1 YGSPL
6 HSPRRGWTLPL
17 AVAGRIPGASGPM
30 SSSRNSMIVS
40 LRSRIGLATL
50 AALLLIAV
58 AWTCSRSGE
67 PVADDAQAEDMRQ
80 EGMLQIAL
88 NGDIRSTNPGVN
100 RDANTDTVMMHIV
113 EGLVAY
119 RENGVPAPLLA
130 RSVQVSDDGM
140 SYSFALRDDVRFHN
154 DAPLTAD
161 D

>member
-1 YGSPL
+1 SLTGSMFAGEIAVHRTTHILLLINCVIQIYNAMYGSPL

-67 PVADDAQAEDMRQ
+67 PVADDAQAEDMLQ

-100 RDANTDTVMMHIV
+100 RDANTDTV
-113 EGLVAY
+113 
-119 RENGVPAPLLA
+119 
-130 RSVQVSDDGM
+130 
-140 SYSFALRDDVRFHN
+140 
-154 DAPLTAD
+154 
-161 D
+161 